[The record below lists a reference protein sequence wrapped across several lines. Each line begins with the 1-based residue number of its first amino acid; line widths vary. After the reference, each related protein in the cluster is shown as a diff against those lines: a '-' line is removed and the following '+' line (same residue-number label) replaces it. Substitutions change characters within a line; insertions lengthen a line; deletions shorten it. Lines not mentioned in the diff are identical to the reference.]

1 MKYEKISVII
11 PVYNSAQYLMR
22 AVDSI
27 KEQKYP
33 NLEIIL
39 IDDGSTDGS
48 DILCDSLSKHDNQI
62 KTIHSKNEGPAV
74 ARNKGLDVANGKY
87 IYFMDSDDYLTSKL
101 FLTVAPLLEQ
111 YDMIIFNY
119 QKIDENGRSLSYSC
133 FEDGI
138 YTFNNTKDKLQF
150 ILEKV
155 LKYRIGWELWNRIYR
170 RDIIEK
176 NCIRFAN
183 ENYAEDLYFFLC
195 YMGCINKIICIKQN
209 FYNYLIHPN
218 SLMDLSK
225 IRPSDNLNKVNNLS
239 FELKKFYMTLDQCN
253 NIECYYPLI
262 HYNFLKQYIYALYE
276 RNLTTRDICKLLRT
290 GIDKSEFCL
299 DEFAKYIK
307 NAKQYYF
314 LSDKSEVL
322 ATKQVLQYYCDGKWI
337 KYRIK
342 LVLNDIIK
350 F

>member
-27 KEQKYP
+27 KAQKYP

-48 DILCDSLSKHDNQI
+48 DTLCDRLSKCDNQI
-62 KTIHSKNEGPAV
+62 KAIHSKNEGPAV
-74 ARNKGLDVANGKY
+74 ARNKGLNVANGKY

-101 FLTVAPLLEQ
+101 FLTVTPLLEQ
-111 YDMIIFNY
+111 YDMIVFNY
-119 QKIDENGRSLSYSC
+119 QKIDENGRSLSYSH
-133 FEDGI
+133 FQEGV
-138 YTFNNTKDKLQF
+138 YTLNNTNDKLQF
-150 ILEKV
+150 ILQNV
-155 LKYRIGWELWNRIYR
+155 LKYRIGWELWNRIYK

-176 NCIRFAN
+176 NHIRFAN
-183 ENYAEDLYFFLC
+183 ENYAEDLFFFLC
-195 YMGCINKIICIKQN
+195 YIGCINNIICIKQN

-218 SLMDLSK
+218 SLMALSK
-225 IRPSDNLNKVNNLS
+225 IKPADNLNKVNNLS
-239 FELKKFYMTLDQCN
+239 YELKKFYKTLDQDN
-253 NIECYYPLI
+253 YIECYYPLI

-276 RNLTTRDICKLLRT
+276 SNLTTRDICKLWRT
-290 GIDKSEFCL
+290 RIDRSEFCL

-307 NAKQYYF
+307 NSKRYYS
-314 LSDKSEVL
+314 LSDKSDVL

-337 KYRIK
+337 KFRIK
-342 LVLNDIIK
+342 SILNDIIK